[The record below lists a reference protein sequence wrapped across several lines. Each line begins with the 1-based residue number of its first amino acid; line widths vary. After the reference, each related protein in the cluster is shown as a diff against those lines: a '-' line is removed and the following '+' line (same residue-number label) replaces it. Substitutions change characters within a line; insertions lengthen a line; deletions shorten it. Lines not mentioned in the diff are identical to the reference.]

1 MYPTLIF
8 FHSIFRW
15 LVVASLLFAIYRA
28 YRGYTKGTTFSKA
41 DNASRHW
48 TATIAHIQLMIGMLL
63 YIKSPLVQY
72 FWKNMST
79 AIKSLDASFFALIH
93 FLLML
98 TAIVILTIGSAMAKR
113 KQADREKFKTML
125 TWFLLALLIILIAI
139 PWPFSLLANR
149 PYLRPL

>member
-8 FHSIFRW
+8 LHSVFRW
-15 LVVASLLFAIYRA
+15 LVLISLLFAIYRA
-28 YRGYTKGTTFSKA
+28 YKGYSKGMPFSKT

-79 AIKSLDASFFALIH
+79 AVKSLDASFFALIH
-93 FLLML
+93 FVLML
-98 TAIVILTIGSAMAKR
+98 AAIVVLTIGSAMAKR

-125 TWFLLALLIILIAI
+125 TWFSLALLIILIAI
-139 PWPFSLLANR
+139 PWPFSPLANR
-149 PYLRPL
+149 PYIRPL